1 MLAKARTVN
10 GYENMSRQQL
20 ETIFTIPSIPKWT
33 PKPTPWISIAI
44 QQCQCKCGHMFWQ
57 LQHFGIVV
65 PVVDT
70 ICFLCSHWYANSGCI
85 VSSQMLHNNCCSL
98 FTSFSPL
105 FIYTQQLCSFYEF
118 ILPEDIS
125 FSCMC
130 LACKSNNLEDLG
142 GRGVTWQEWGGVF
155 EGGFIPQCTLCYT
168 FMWHSRAV
176 NQHLN
181 LLQSPKKHTL
191 TAVTGTKPKKH
202 RLNLS

>member
-1 MLAKARTVN
+1 
-10 GYENMSRQQL
+10 MSMQM
-20 ETIFTIPSIPKWT
+20 WT
-33 PKPTPWISIAI
+33 HVLTATAFWHRCA
-44 QQCQCKCGHMFWQ
+44 CCGHNMLFMFSLVCQ
-57 LQHFGIVV
+57 LR
-65 PVVDT
+65 
-70 ICFLCSHWYANSGCI
+70 GCI
-85 VSSQMLHNNCCSL
+85 VSNQMLHNNCCSL

-142 GRGVTWQEWGGVF
+142 GRGGGTWQEWGGVF